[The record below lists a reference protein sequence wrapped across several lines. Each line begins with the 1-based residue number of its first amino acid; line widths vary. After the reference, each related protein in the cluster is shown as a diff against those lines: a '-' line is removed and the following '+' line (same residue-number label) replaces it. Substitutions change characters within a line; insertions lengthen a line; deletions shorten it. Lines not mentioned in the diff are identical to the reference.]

1 MVIKLR
7 DDKKIPIKVM
17 FIGKDGTGKSTNAV
31 KYCEAKH
38 LRPIAIDF
46 DSTNIG
52 TGCPV
57 MDINLSTHL
66 TAKKNILQAIEDV
79 EKSDEYDTL
88 IFDNAG
94 TMLED
99 VSASREVD
107 PFGATGSDAFKAI
120 MKKLRKT
127 SLNVIIIVQ
136 IDFYIEEPNAYKKT
150 EKNNKKAV
158 ALNAWVN
165 EKYYCWRT
173 GDKPSNYKYHC
184 VADKK
189 REIKK

>member
-7 DDKKIPIKVM
+7 DDTKIPRKIM
-17 FIGKDGTGKSTNAV
+17 FIGKDGSGKSTNAY
-31 KYCEAKH
+31 KYCQA
-38 LRPIAIDF
+38 RGFNPIAIDF
-46 DSTNIG
+46 DNTNIG

-57 MDINLSTHL
+57 MDINLGSHL
-66 TAKKNILQAIEDV
+66 TAKRNILQAIEDV
-79 EKSDEYDTL
+79 EKSEYDTL

-94 TMLED
+94 TMIED
-99 VSASREVD
+99 VSATRETD
-107 PFGATGSDAFKAI
+107 PFCAAGSDAFKAI

-136 IDFYIEEPNAYKKT
+136 IDFYIEEPDKKT

-165 EKYYCWRT
+165 EKYYCWKT
-173 GDKPSNYKYHC
+173 GNNPSNYKYHC

-189 REIKK
+189 REVK